1 MSTADKVRRYGE
13 IILDAINRVVELH
26 DANDPY
32 WRAVIEGLK
41 KDYDLYRREMLG
53 LGADDQID
61 FIIINFLRMLG
72 WIE

>member
-53 LGADDQID
+53 LGADDKID